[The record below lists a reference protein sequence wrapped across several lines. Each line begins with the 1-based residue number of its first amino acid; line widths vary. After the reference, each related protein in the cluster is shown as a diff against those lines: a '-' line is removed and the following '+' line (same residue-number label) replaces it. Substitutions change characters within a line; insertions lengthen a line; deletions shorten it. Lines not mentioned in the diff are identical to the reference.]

1 MFSAYNPAGR
11 AGLNVTPATCKE
23 EFDLR
28 SIENR
33 RGAAP
38 VGGRRRVTGGAPGN
52 DRLRTASFLARV
64 ATIAKST
71 SA

>member
-1 MFSAYNPAGR
+1 MFFGLQPAGR
-11 AGLNVTPATCKE
+11 AGLNVAPATCKE

-38 VGGRRRVTGGAPGN
+38 VGGRGVTGSAPGN

-64 ATIAKST
+64 ATMAKST